1 MKNKVNGKIILIT
14 GASSGIG
21 RQAVFDFAD
30 YKPKSIVMVARSISK
45 LNEIESTIKKRSN
58 IEIYPF
64 ECDISKKTEVIR
76 MSEQIIERYGHI
88 DILINNAGFG
98 IYGKVMDQSMEEL
111 ESITFTNYLGSVYCT
126 KVFLESMIA
135 RQSGKIINVASLAGS
150 FGIPGLAAYCGSK
163 FAMLGFFESLS
174 HELKGTGVSV
184 TTVSPIG
191 VKTNFFNNESFK
203 KNTPNYT
210 GFMLEPQS
218 VSRAILD
225 AVDSRR
231 LEITVPFFMR
241 AGVWLKQTFPYL
253 VNPLVGAQFRKELDK
268 SKDIP

>member
-1 MKNKVNGKIILIT
+1 MDKVNDKIVLIT

-21 RQAVFDFAD
+21 KQTVFDFAKH
-30 YKPKSIVMVARSISK
+30 KPKTIVLVARSISK
-45 LNEIESTIKKRSN
+45 LKEIESIIKKRSD
-58 IEIYPF
+58 IEICPF
-64 ECDISKKTEVIR
+64 QCDVSKKTEVIR
-76 MSEQIIERYGHI
+76 MSEQVIGRYGYI
-88 DILINNAGFG
+88 DILVNNAGFG
-98 IYGKVMDQSMEEL
+98 IYGKVMDQTIEEL
-111 ESITFTNYLGSVYCT
+111 ESITFTNYLGSIYCT
-126 KVFLESMIA
+126 KVFLEPMIA
-135 RQSGKIINVASLAGS
+135 RQTGKIINVASLAGS

-163 FAMLGFFESLS
+163 FAMLGFFEALS

-203 KNTPNYT
+203 RNTPNYT
-210 GFMLEPQS
+210 GFMLDPKS

-241 AGVWLKQTFPYL
+241 AGVWLKHTFPYL

-268 SKDIP
+268 SKDPS